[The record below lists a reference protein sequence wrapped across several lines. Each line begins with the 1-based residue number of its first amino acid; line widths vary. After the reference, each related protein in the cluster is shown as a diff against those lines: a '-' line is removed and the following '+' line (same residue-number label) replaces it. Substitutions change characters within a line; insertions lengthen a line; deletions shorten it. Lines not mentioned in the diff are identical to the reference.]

1 MSETSKRNSGEKCAI
16 NAACKMKKDMKGT
29 AGKQTLAESGLG
41 SLKKTVLHICVESE
55 ETVGAAAD
63 YLI

>member
-1 MSETSKRNSGEKCAI
+1 
-16 NAACKMKKDMKGT
+16 MKKDMKGT